1 MRERSTRRTLRLR
14 ASARLCRL
22 ARGSAQHIG
31 RVAIDPKN
39 ANVAFDRRAD
49 DDAELVAAI
58 AHLYQAHSDR
68 GVFRTGDAGKTWQK
82 VLFKNNDVGG
92 RSPSS

>member
-39 ANVAFDRRAD
+39 ANVAF
-49 DDAELVAAI
+49 VAANPTPWNALLLLTSDI
-58 AHLYQAHSDR
+58 ALMARAVCEERTLARDPQYRGYQQLVR
-68 GVFRTGDAGKTWQK
+68 WRVLPGVF
-82 VLFKNNDVGG
+82 
-92 RSPSS
+92 

>member
-31 RVAIDPKN
+31 RVAIYPKN
-39 ANVAFDRRAD
+39 ANVAF
-49 DDAELVAAI
+49 VAAI